1 MTELPITLS
10 PRTGTGAGLSA
21 DSDSASAPTA
31 PAAAVPVPVLSPQV
45 GELLALLDGGAT
57 AFVGL
62 PGTEAIPRPARARTV
77 VDLHAGHVGQPV
89 LLVFEDGDRERPVV
103 VGVVR
108 TAQTPAASEDV
119 ARMTRAEV
127 QTDGE
132 HLVVTARHALT
143 LRCGKARLTLRADG
157 RIELRGEEILA
168 QAIGANRLQGGSVH
182 LN

>member
-1 MTELPITLS
+1 MTESQTTLS
-10 PRTGTGAGLSA
+10 PRSGS
-21 DSDSASAPTA
+21 
-31 PAAAVPVPVLSPQV
+31 AAAGPSSMPQV
-45 GELLALLDGGAT
+45 GELLALLDGGVT

-62 PGTEAIPRPARARTV
+62 PGGEPIPPVAPAAPAVRTARARTV
-77 VDLHAGHVGQPV
+77 VDLHAGHVGHSV

-103 VGVVR
+103 IGVVR
-108 TAQTPAASEDV
+108 GADTPAA
-119 ARMTRAEV
+119 AEV
-127 QTDGE
+127 AGVTHAEVDADGE

-168 QAIGANRLQGGSVH
+168 QAVGAHRVQGGSVH